1 MSYTIPY
8 SLFYLR
14 FDREHVKPGWS
25 ASLGARSIVNA
36 GVKPMVNKR
45 NDLKRPGPGRPP
57 KDLAKARILDAAQ
70 RVFLK
75 RGYQSASL
83 DEIAATAPAS
93 KPTIY
98 AHFAGKE
105 ALFEAVVA
113 RVIEGLTD
121 FEGFAPKRRSV
132 QDRLASLGIEVVE
145 RFIEETIGITRATIA
160 EADRFPALS
169 RQVHEHGRD
178 RAAAAVS
185 HVLNDATHAL
195 SRGAKGPFGP
205 KRSVSTAQIFM
216 DLILLPMIMRALM
229 GERAKDLRSEL
240 PAFVRERVSF
250 FLAACEADWGK

>member
-1 MSYTIPY
+1 
-8 SLFYLR
+8 
-14 FDREHVKPGWS
+14 
-25 ASLGARSIVNA
+25 
-36 GVKPMVNKR
+36 MVSKHSGS
-45 NDLKRPGPGRPP
+45 KRPRLGRPP
-57 KDLAKARILDAAQ
+57 KDQAGDVKARILDAAQ

-75 RGYQSASL
+75 KGFQSASL
-83 DEIAATAPAS
+83 DEIAETAPAS

-98 AHFAGKE
+98 AHFPGKE

-121 FEGFAPKRRSV
+121 FEGFAPKGRSV
-132 QDRLASLGIEVVE
+132 QDRLASLGIEVVQ
-145 RFIEETIGITRATIA
+145 RFIDETIGITRATIA

-185 HVLNDATHAL
+185 HVLSDATHTL
-195 SRGAKGPFGP
+195 SRGARGPFGP

-229 GERAKDLRSEL
+229 GEGAKELRSEL

>member
-1 MSYTIPY
+1 
-8 SLFYLR
+8 
-14 FDREHVKPGWS
+14 
-25 ASLGARSIVNA
+25 
-36 GVKPMVNKR
+36 MVSKR
-45 NDLKRPGPGRPP
+45 NDLKRPRPGRPP
-57 KDLAKARILDAAQ
+57 KDLAGDVKARILDAAQ
-70 RVFLK
+70 RVFLE

-83 DEIAATAPAS
+83 DEIAETAPAS

-98 AHFAGKE
+98 AHFPGKQ

-113 RVIEGLTD
+113 RVIDGLTD
-121 FEGFAPKRRSV
+121 FEGFEPKGRSV
-132 QDRLASLGIEVVE
+132 QDKLASLGVEVVE
-145 RFIEETIGITRATIA
+145 QFIEDTIGITRATIA

-185 HVLNDATHAL
+185 HVLNDATHTL
-195 SRGAKGPFGP
+195 SRGTKGPFGP

-229 GERAKDLRSEL
+229 GEGAKELRSEL

>member
-1 MSYTIPY
+1 
-8 SLFYLR
+8 
-14 FDREHVKPGWS
+14 
-25 ASLGARSIVNA
+25 
-36 GVKPMVNKR
+36 MVSKR
-45 NDLKRPGPGRPP
+45 NDLKRPRPGRPP
-57 KDLAKARILDAAQ
+57 KDQAGDVKARILDAAQ

-83 DEIAATAPAS
+83 DEIAETAPAS

-98 AHFAGKE
+98 AHFPGKE

-113 RVIEGLTD
+113 RVIDGLTD
-121 FEGFAPKRRSV
+121 FEGFEPKGRSV
-132 QDRLASLGIEVVE
+132 QDKLASLGTEVVE
-145 RFIEETIGITRATIA
+145 RFIDETIGITRATIA
-160 EADRFPALS
+160 EAERFPALS

-185 HVLNDATHAL
+185 HVLNDATHTL

-229 GERAKDLRSEL
+229 GEGVKELRSEL
-240 PAFVRERVSF
+240 PTFVRERVSF

>member
-1 MSYTIPY
+1 
-8 SLFYLR
+8 
-14 FDREHVKPGWS
+14 
-25 ASLGARSIVNA
+25 
-36 GVKPMVNKR
+36 MVSKH
-45 NDLKRPGPGRPP
+45 NDLKRPRPGRPP
-57 KDLAKARILDAAQ
+57 KDQAGDVKARILDAAQ

-83 DEIAATAPAS
+83 DEIAETAPAS

-98 AHFAGKE
+98 AHFPGKE

-121 FEGFAPKRRSV
+121 FEGFAPKGRSV
-132 QDRLASLGIEVVE
+132 QDKLASLGIEVVE
-145 RFIEETIGITRATIA
+145 RFIDETIGITRATIA

-185 HVLNDATHAL
+185 HVLNDATHTL

-229 GERAKDLRSEL
+229 GEGAKELRGEL

>member
-1 MSYTIPY
+1 
-8 SLFYLR
+8 LR
-14 FDREHVKPGWS
+14 FDREHVKPGLS
-25 ASLGARSIVNA
+25 APLRRSQHRDA
-36 GVKPMVNKR
+36 GVKRMVTKH
-45 NDLKRPGPGRPP
+45 NDLKRPRPGRPS
-57 KDLAKARILDAAQ
+57 KDMAGDVKARILDAAQ

-83 DEIAATAPAS
+83 DEIAEAAPAS

-98 AHFAGKE
+98 AHFPGKE

-121 FEGFAPKRRSV
+121 FEGFAPKGRSV
-132 QDRLASLGIEVVE
+132 RDKLASLGTEVVE
-145 RFIEETIGITRATIA
+145 RFIDETIGITRATIA
-160 EADRFPALS
+160 EAERFPALS

-178 RAAAAVS
+178 GAAAAVS

-216 DLILLPMIMRALM
+216 DLILLPMMMRALM
-229 GERAKDLRSEL
+229 GEGAKELRSEL
-240 PAFVRERVSF
+240 PNFVRERVSF
-250 FLAACEADWGK
+250 FLAACEADWAK

>member
-1 MSYTIPY
+1 
-8 SLFYLR
+8 LR
-14 FDREHVKPGWS
+14 FDRGHVKPELS

-36 GVKPMVNKR
+36 EVKPMVSKR
-45 NDLKRPGPGRPP
+45 NDLKRPRPGRPP
-57 KDLAKARILDAAQ
+57 KDQAGDVKARILDAAQ

-83 DEIAATAPAS
+83 DEIAETAPAS

-98 AHFAGKE
+98 AHFPGKE

-121 FEGFAPKRRSV
+121 FEGFAPKGRSV
-132 QDRLASLGIEVVE
+132 QDRLASLGIEVVQ
-145 RFIEETIGITRATIA
+145 RFIDETIGITRATIA

-185 HVLNDATHAL
+185 HVLNDATHTL

-229 GERAKDLRSEL
+229 GEGAKELRSEL

-250 FLAACEADWGK
+250 FLAACEADWAK

>member
-1 MSYTIPY
+1 MK
-8 SLFYLR
+8 L
-14 FDREHVKPGWS
+14 
-25 ASLGARSIVNA
+25 
-36 GVKPMVNKR
+36 MVSKQS
-45 NDLKRPGPGRPP
+45 DLKRPRPGRPP
-57 KDLAKARILDAAQ
+57 KDEAGDVKTRILDAAQ

-83 DEIAATAPAS
+83 DEIAGTAPAS

-98 AHFAGKE
+98 AHFPGKE

-113 RVIEGLTD
+113 RVIDGLTD
-121 FEGFAPKRRSV
+121 FGSFEAKGRSV
-132 QDRLASLGIEVVE
+132 QDKLANLGIEVVE
-145 RFIEETIGITRATIA
+145 RFIEDTIGITRATIA

-185 HVLNDATHAL
+185 HVLNDATHTL
-195 SRGAKGPFGP
+195 SRGTKGPFGP

-229 GERAKDLRSEL
+229 GESAKELRSEL
-240 PAFVRERVSF
+240 PVFVRERVSF

>member
-1 MSYTIPY
+1 
-8 SLFYLR
+8 
-14 FDREHVKPGWS
+14 
-25 ASLGARSIVNA
+25 
-36 GVKPMVNKR
+36 MVSKH
-45 NDLKRPGPGRPP
+45 NDLKRPRPGRPP
-57 KDLAKARILDAAQ
+57 KDQAGDVKARILDAAQ
-70 RVFLK
+70 RIFLK

-83 DEIAATAPAS
+83 DEIAETAPVS

-98 AHFAGKE
+98 AHFPGKE

-121 FEGFAPKRRSV
+121 FEGFAPKGRSV

-145 RFIEETIGITRATIA
+145 RFIDETIGITRATIA

-185 HVLNDATHAL
+185 HVLNDATHTL

-229 GERAKDLRSEL
+229 GEGAKELRSEL

>member
-1 MSYTIPY
+1 
-8 SLFYLR
+8 
-14 FDREHVKPGWS
+14 
-25 ASLGARSIVNA
+25 
-36 GVKPMVNKR
+36 MVSKQ
-45 NDLKRPGPGRPP
+45 NDLKRPRPGRPP
-57 KDLAKARILDAAQ
+57 KDQAGDVKARILDAAQ

-83 DEIAATAPAS
+83 DEIAETAPAS

-98 AHFAGKE
+98 AHFPGKE

-113 RVIEGLTD
+113 RVVEGLTD
-121 FEGFAPKRRSV
+121 FEGFAPKGRSV
-132 QDRLASLGIEVVE
+132 QDRLASLGIEVVQ
-145 RFIEETIGITRATIA
+145 RFIDETIGITRATIA

-185 HVLNDATHAL
+185 HVLNDATHTL
-195 SRGAKGPFGP
+195 SRGAKGPFGS

-216 DLILLPMIMRALM
+216 DLILLPMIMRGLM
-229 GERAKDLRSEL
+229 GEGAKELRSEL

>member
-1 MSYTIPY
+1 
-8 SLFYLR
+8 
-14 FDREHVKPGWS
+14 
-25 ASLGARSIVNA
+25 
-36 GVKPMVNKR
+36 MVSKR
-45 NDLKRPGPGRPP
+45 TDLKRPGPGRPS
-57 KDLAKARILDAAQ
+57 KDMAGDVKARILDAAQ

-83 DEIAATAPAS
+83 DEIAETAPAS

-98 AHFAGKE
+98 AHFPGKE

-113 RVIEGLTD
+113 RVVEGLTD
-121 FEGFAPKRRSV
+121 FEAFAPKGRSV
-132 QDRLASLGIEVVE
+132 QDKLASLGTEVVE
-145 RFIEETIGITRATIA
+145 RFIDETIGITRATIA
-160 EADRFPALS
+160 EAERFPALS

-229 GERAKDLRSEL
+229 GEGLKELRSEL
-240 PAFVRERVSF
+240 PTFVRERVSF